1 MTTDPREKDDEARDA
16 TAEPGAHEAQDDG
29 PDVEAH
35 MPKIIKLGA
44 DEPQAPADA

>member
-1 MTTDPREKDDEARDA
+1 MTTDPHDTDAEAQSARV
-16 TAEPGAHEAQDDG
+16 EPAAPEAQDDD

-44 DEPQAPADA
+44 DEPQAPVDS

>member
-1 MTTDPREKDDEARDA
+1 MTSDPHDKDVEAQDAMAESDAREARD
-16 TAEPGAHEAQDDG
+16 DD

-44 DEPQAPADA
+44 DEPQAPTDA